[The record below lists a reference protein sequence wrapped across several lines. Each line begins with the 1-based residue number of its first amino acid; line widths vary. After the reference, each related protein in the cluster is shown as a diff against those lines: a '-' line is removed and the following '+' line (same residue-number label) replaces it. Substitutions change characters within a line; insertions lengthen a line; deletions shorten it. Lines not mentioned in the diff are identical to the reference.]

1 MPKYCLFSAKGKDFY
16 HQEGNWYAQYRC
28 QKIADDGREIQH
40 IVKDNN
46 DDILY
51 QIVRNIGNKELDISL
66 PCENLVENKPAV
78 HPVGDDIA
86 DDVADIEIQ
95 VVVWREIG
103 ARPGDKRAIKGVDA
117 ADNQKQKELLRK
129 KMMLCFIYQ
138 VHSNMGRTF
147 KS

>member
-1 MPKYCLFSAKGKDFY
+1 MTLLSPEGKDFY
-16 HQEGNWYAQYRC
+16 HQEGNGYAKNCR
-28 QKIADDGREIQH
+28 QKIADDGRKIQH
-40 IVKDNN
+40 IVKDNHY
-46 DDILY
+46 DILY
-51 QIVRNIGNKELDISL
+51 QVVWHIGNKELDISL
-66 PCENLVENKPAV
+66 PCENLMENKSAV

-86 DDVADIEIQ
+86 DDVAYIEIQ
-95 VVVWREIG
+95 VIVWREIG
-103 ARPGDKRAIKGVDA
+103 ARPGDKRAVEGVDA